1 MRATATVLAIAGV
14 ALLVPSSIPS
24 YPLDGYERTRI
35 RRLEA
40 YRQVQEGE
48 LPGRKVPNGALLGE
62 ADIHLR
68 MAGVNETFER
78 LAGHHRSGQSEVR
91 GVAGD
96 SNVRTGEHRQV
107 GRNDGD
113 LLRVGADLARP
124 W

>member
-62 ADIHLR
+62 ADIH
-68 MAGVNETFER
+68 R